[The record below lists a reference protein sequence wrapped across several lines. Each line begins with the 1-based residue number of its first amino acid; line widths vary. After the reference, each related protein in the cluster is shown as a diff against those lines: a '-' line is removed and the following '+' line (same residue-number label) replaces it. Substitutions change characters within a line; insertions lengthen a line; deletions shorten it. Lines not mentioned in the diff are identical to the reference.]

1 MSHEK
6 TLKESIKGIILGIES
21 PDGYKINLSDIQL
34 ERVVNKIDLLIT
46 TLLRTER
53 IKGEKK
59 NYV

>member
-6 TLKESIKGIILGIES
+6 TLKKSIEDIILGIES
-21 PDGYKINLSDIQL
+21 PDGYKLNISDIQL

-53 IKGEKK
+53 LKK
-59 NYV
+59 E